1 MDELNLQEN
10 KSPVKK
16 AIIPVALL
24 ALLFAL
30 FHYKES
36 VLNFFDKKHTN
47 SLAEVTAFTNDVRR
61 KDSKSIDFKNTQQN
75 EQIYHGDS
83 LSTGS
88 NSNAIVAFKSGQ
100 LLNVDQNSLIIFDE
114 LTDTP
119 EFVRGN
125 VKVTVKGKMK
135 LKVDNEIIEIDGGNK
150 TSDVQIF
157 KDEKAKVQKIVLLKG
172 EAKIQSPKKKETV
185 QLKPNIPVTPKQIIK
200 ADAFLADVDRQPT
213 NTQPN
218 QPGPVV
224 LRRPPMPVAQQ
235 SGFYKLYDFYSR
247 MLSSKTELGRNKGFI
262 QKPNFQFEN
271 SSPSTV
277 TITPQ
282 RSESEDPSQNPYTIR
297 VIDPVNPT
305 GYVFEVSQNENFT
318 EGQTQYFW
326 KNSYFTQNFPAPGV
340 YYIRYRKVLNGQVL
354 TDYSPAERVLV
365 NEKPKPVAVVKP
377 ESPAKIVEA
386 PKPVKK
392 IEPIKKT
399 QIVEFKPKP
408 VPVVKK
414 VEPVAER
421 KPTAVPETKIE
432 TQEMQSNVKTDSATI
447 LRNQNFILSNV
458 GMAAGQA
465 FLVSGQQL
473 ANNNKIN
480 TSYGLQISGMHW
492 FNQNGLRASYAKAVS
507 STDSS
512 NLVSQAEI
520 DILHRFSKAAGFMNG
535 GSFQYY
541 VSLGLESYTNS
552 QSTSDFVDS
561 YNMYK
566 LGLGASLPLFSFWS
580 IDGQVAYGVGDSK
593 KSGIYLSTRANYFI
607 TQKVSLGIGW
617 RARKFEYYLID
628 QKNYESLS
636 ETYTTL
642 NMYY

>member
-1 MDELNLQEN
+1 MEELNQQEN

-16 AIIPVALL
+16 AIIPIALL

-30 FHYKES
+30 FHYKDS
-36 VLNFFDKKHTN
+36 VLNFFDNKHTD
-47 SLAEVTAFTNDVRR
+47 SLAEVTAFKNDVRR

-75 EQIYHGDS
+75 EKIYHGDS

-88 NSNAIVAFKSGQ
+88 NSNALVTFKSGQ
-100 LLNVDQNSLIIFDE
+100 LLNVDQNSLIIFDD

-150 TSDVQIF
+150 VSDVQIF

-172 EAKIQSPKKKETV
+172 EAKIQSPAKKEV
-185 QLKPNIPVTPKQIIK
+185 VYLKPNIPVAPKQIIK
-200 ADAFLADVDRQPT
+200 ADAFLADVNREPT
-213 NTQPN
+213 NV
-218 QPGPVV
+218 QPGQPAPVV
-224 LRRPPMPVAQQ
+224 LGRPPMQVAQQ
-235 SGFYKLYDFYSR
+235 TGYYKLYDYYSR
-247 MLSSKTELGRNKGFI
+247 MLSSKTELGRNKGFA
-262 QKPNFQFEN
+262 QKPNFHFEN
-271 SSPSTV
+271 HTPSTV
-277 TITPQ
+277 SITPQ
-282 RSESEDPSQNPYTIR
+282 KSESEDPSQNPYTIR
-297 VIDPVNPT
+297 VIDPVNPA
-305 GYVFEVSQNENFT
+305 GYVFEVSQDENFT

-326 KNSYFTQNFPAPGV
+326 KNSYFTQNFPAPGN

-354 TDYSPAERVLV
+354 TEYSPTEKVFV
-365 NEKPKPVAVVKP
+365 NEKPKPVVVVKP
-377 ESPAKIVEA
+377 EPAPVVQA

-392 IEPIKKT
+392 IEPVKKT
-399 QIVEFKPKP
+399 QIVAMKPQPAP
-408 VPVVKK
+408 VIKK
-414 VEPVAER
+414 VEPEIVER

-432 TQEMQSNVKTDSATI
+432 TQEMQSNIKTEPAAI
-447 LRNQNFILSNV
+447 LRNQNYVLSNV
-458 GMAAGQA
+458 GVSAGQA

-473 ANNNKIN
+473 ANQNQIN
-480 TSYGLQISGMHW
+480 TSYGLQISGLHW
-492 FNQNGLRASYAKAVS
+492 FNQNGFRASYAKGVTS
-507 STDSS
+507 NDSN

-520 DILHRFSKAAGFMNG
+520 DYLHRFSKAAGFTNG

-541 VSLGLESYTNS
+541 VSLGLESYTNNN
-552 QSTSDFVDS
+552 STSNFVDS

-566 LGLGASLPLFSFWS
+566 LGLGASLPVFSFWT
-580 IDGQVAYGVGDSK
+580 IDGQFAYGVGDSH

-636 ETYTTL
+636 EIYTTL